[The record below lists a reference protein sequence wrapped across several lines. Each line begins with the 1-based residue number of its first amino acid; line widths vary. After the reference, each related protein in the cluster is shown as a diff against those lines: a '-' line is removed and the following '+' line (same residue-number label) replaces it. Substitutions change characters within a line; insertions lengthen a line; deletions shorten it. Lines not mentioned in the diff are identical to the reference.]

1 LGQSR
6 SAFLYPQ
13 ADIAWGII
21 DSETEIHE
29 LGKTPKIKC
38 LVLSKMAMGGKFVGA
53 WMLLLWKHTSFP
65 KTYKRIGLGCVLD
78 ESLLDSASKE
88 VLTVV

>member
-6 SAFLYPQ
+6 SEFLYPQ
-13 ADIAWGII
+13 ADIAWEII
-21 DSETEIHE
+21 DSETEIHG

-38 LVLSKMAMGGKFVGA
+38 LVVSKMAKGDKLLGA

-65 KTYKRIGLGCVLD
+65 KTYKRVGLGCLLD
-78 ESLLDSASKE
+78 ESLLDSASKD